1 MQFHISSRRESG
13 QRDTCIFKIIVP
25 TNVFSNQFCI
35 YQMHKATSG
44 PLNRRGIVDLVLLR
58 TLFAI
63 CQWLLEPR
71 FWKVMESFVLLA
83 CASLGT
89 SRISNMIE
97 FNEGIFYCTFLL

>member
-1 MQFHISSRRESG
+1 
-13 QRDTCIFKIIVP
+13 
-25 TNVFSNQFCI
+25 
-35 YQMHKATSG
+35 MHKTTSG
-44 PLNRRGIVDLVLLR
+44 PLNRGGIADLVLLR

-63 CQWLLEPR
+63 CQWLQEPS

-97 FNEGIFYCTFLL
+97 FNEGIFCCTFSL